1 MIDSGAALNIINK
14 DIVEKFN
21 IPTQPCIPPIR
32 IKAINDT
39 LIDHGIHHQTKT
51 VKLQVGLLHQEN
63 ITLYVVDSPKFLEI
77 GLIEK
82 VILFRIVK

>member
-51 VKLQVGLLHQEN
+51 LKLQNGLLNPDVNQMYCCAASK
-63 ITLYVVDSPKFLEI
+63 IS
-77 GLIEK
+77 
-82 VILFRIVK
+82 